1 MSIEQSDAIVLR
13 IYEFMESSVVA
24 TVYTRDFGKVRG
36 LAKGAR
42 RLKNP
47 FENSLDLLVS
57 NNLTFIKKNSEALD
71 LFTKARLAKIFT

>member
-36 LAKGAR
+36 LAKGDSKIL
-42 RLKNP
+42 LKIP
-47 FENSLDLLVS
+47 
-57 NNLTFIKKNSEALD
+57 LTSSSPI
-71 LFTKARLAKIFT
+71 I